1 MESTDT
7 RRTEVGPTVTA
18 GSSPESNL
26 SGVTWSAVLAGAAV
40 SAALGLIL
48 LALGTGLGLSSVSL
62 WSTVGVSASAISK
75 AAVIWLILM
84 QIMSS
89 SMGGYIAGR
98 LRTKWTAI
106 HSDEVYF
113 RDTAHGFLA
122 WSVALVVTAAFLA
135 TAAASLMGSSDSRN
149 VSEGKGQIQDPASY
163 FVDELFRSNAPS
175 QPTLSTANAEAGIIF
190 AHGLRLGKFP
200 STDRQYLSQMVANR
214 TGLPEAEASK
224 RVNDA
229 FVDAMQTA
237 EATRKATAH
246 SLLWLFVALL
256 IGAICASFAATAGG
270 RQRDNVVS
278 VKVLLRQ
285 L

>member
-18 GSSPESNL
+18 GSGPESNL

-135 TAAASLMGSSDSRN
+135 TAAASLMGSSGSRN
-149 VSEGKGQIQDPASY
+149 VSEGKGQIEDPASY
-163 FVDELFRSNAPS
+163 FVDELFRSNARS
-175 QPTLSTANAEAGIIF
+175 QPTVNPANAEAGIIF
-190 AHGLRLGKFP
+190 AHGLRIGDLP

-214 TGLPEAEASK
+214 TGLSEAEASK

-229 FVDAMQTA
+229 FVDAMQSA
-237 EATRKATAH
+237 EAVRKATAH

-256 IGAICASFAATAGG
+256 IGAFCASFAATIGG

-278 VKVLLRQ
+278 I
-285 L
+285 